1 MNAGLSRSNECWW
14 AIAAAAA
21 LLTTAIHGRAAA
33 QTESAVGV
41 DPDASYEQAIDAAL
55 ERYAAHDWAAAGA
68 AFERAHALRPGAR
81 TLRGVALSAYYA
93 GDYVAA
99 VEAFEQALAE
109 NRHALTPEQRAEVR
123 DLLARSYHH
132 VAQVRVQ
139 VVPAS
144 AAIRIEERSV
154 ASDERVL
161 LAPER
166 YALEVTSPG
175 HEPHARTIELSA
187 GQQLNLY
194 IELAPVRRATVS
206 SAPVPSNARDHDA
219 RLSAAAA
226 PPSEPSAAIAPW
238 IAGSATLATG
248 ASALVFALMAEDE
261 LDELQ
266 LRCDRAAACDAT
278 TRAELWGDSP
288 IETYATLT
296 NVSLVVTAVGAVA
309 TAALFLLAPAET
321 LGGAR
326 SAPMLASS
334 PNRMRLAIRF

>member
-1 MNAGLSRSNECWW
+1 MNAGLSRPNEGWW

-21 LLTTAIHGRAAA
+21 LITTAIHGRAAA
-33 QTESAVGV
+33 QTESAARV
-41 DPDASYEQAIDAAL
+41 DPEASYEQAIDAAL
-55 ERYAAHDWAAAGA
+55 ERYTARDWAAARA

-81 TLRGVALSAYYA
+81 TLRGLALSAYYA
-93 GDYVAA
+93 GDYVTA

-144 AAIRIEERSV
+144 AAIQIAERSL
-154 ASDERVL
+154 ASEERVL
-161 LAPER
+161 LAPDR

-194 IELAPVRRATVS
+194 IELAAVRQATPS
-206 SAPVPSNARDHDA
+206 SAPVPSNARDRDA
-219 RLSAAAA
+219 RLTSVAAS
-226 PPSEPSAAIAPW
+226 PSEPPAAIAPW

-266 LRCDRAAACDAT
+266 FRCDRATVCDAT
-278 TRAELWGDSP
+278 TRAELWADSP

-296 NVSLVVTAVGAVA
+296 NVSLVVTAAGAVT
-309 TAALFLLAPAET
+309 TAALFLLAPSGT

-326 SAPMLASS
+326 AAPALAGS
-334 PNRMRLAIRF
+334 PNRLRLAITF